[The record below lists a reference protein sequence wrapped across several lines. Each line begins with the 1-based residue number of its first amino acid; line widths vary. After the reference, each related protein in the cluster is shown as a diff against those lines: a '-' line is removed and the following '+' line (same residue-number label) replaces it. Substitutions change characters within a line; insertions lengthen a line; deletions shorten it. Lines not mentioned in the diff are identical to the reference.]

1 MSRSNCALLA
11 TVAFV
16 APLLARLRREQR
28 LAKLK
33 TFSSARKRGEA
44 GSHKP
49 VTLGGEGWAKR
60 AVSTFEMYTVGGWNG
75 KEYQETTRAR
85 INSRY
90 CGYESNR
97 VFSTCL
103 YIIAK
108 PFHRNESPNFPL
120 LRLSSLVNRR
130 SVSRFDSNRIEAGS
144 GDDG

>member
-1 MSRSNCALLA
+1 MSRSRALLA

-49 VTLGGEGWAKR
+49 VTHLGGMGEESRIHFRDVHGR
-60 AVSTFEMYTVGGWNG
+60 GWNG

>member
-1 MSRSNCALLA
+1 MSRSRALLA

-49 VTLGGEGWAKR
+49 VTHLGGEGW